1 MDQGIKPSMSTLLGR
16 QLPYSVENEQALL
29 GALILDSE
37 KLGDVS
43 AVLSTTDFYIDKH
56 QEIYNALIELSLQ
69 NRGVDVVTLLSLL
82 VQKGVY
88 TEEHGSSYIRQLAEN
103 VPSLSNIMD
112 YATIIHEKALLRG
125 LINAAEEIM
134 EEVYEQHG
142 QTSKII
148 DSAQQKIFNLTKGIV
163 KHDFTKI
170 DEIIQQFY
178 VELKEVSSGS
188 ENTGTIRTYFG
199 DLDRVLVGMNPG
211 DLILVGARPGMGKTS
226 FVMNIAAEVAKRRR
240 DKSVAIFSM
249 EMSKTQLASRLLSSE
264 GRIESRKLRD
274 GQLEEEDL
282 AKLAEAAVALSQ
294 TNIYIDESGNLSP
307 VEMRTKLRRIPNLGL
322 IVVDYLQLMTSDD
335 RKKRDNRVLEV
346 GDITRNLK
354 IMAKDLG
361 CPIILCSQL
370 SRISQDRKDKRPQL
384 TDLRESGAIEQDADV
399 VLFLHREFY
408 YNHDASIENQA
419 ECIISKNRHG
429 AVEDIKLG
437 WNGKYTLF
445 FPLEHRYDQM
455 EPPPEA

>member
-1 MDQGIKPSMSTLLGR
+1 MDNNTSPSISAILGR

-37 KLGDVS
+37 RLGDVS
-43 AVLSTTDFYIDKH
+43 SVLNSQDFYIDKH
-56 QEIYNALIELSLQ
+56 RSIYSALIDLSLQ

-88 TEEHGSSYIRQLAEN
+88 TEESGASYIRQLAEN

-112 YATIIHEKALLRG
+112 YAAIIREKSMLRR
-125 LINAAEEIM
+125 LIQAAEEIM
-134 EEVYEQHG
+134 EDAYAQQGE
-142 QTSKII
+142 TTRII
-148 DSAQQKIFNLTKGIV
+148 DSAQQKIFDLTKDV
-163 KHDFTKI
+163 AKQDFTKI

-178 VELKEVSSGS
+178 VELKELSSGDQ
-188 ENTGTIRTYFG
+188 NTKTIKTYFG

-226 FVMNIAAEVAKRRR
+226 FVMNIASEVAKRRR

-307 VEMRTKLRRIPNLGL
+307 VAMRTKLRRIPNLGL
-322 IVVDYLQLMTSDD
+322 VPAAVATATAATAATTAATTTAATAATTAAATAAATAATTTSTTTAAHGVSREDLGEVRRESQD
-335 RKKRDNRVLEV
+335 VREV
-346 GDITRNLK
+346 GCHLL
-354 IMAKDLG
+354 LG
-361 CPIILCSQL
+361 
-370 SRISQDRKDKRPQL
+370 
-384 TDLRESGAIEQDADV
+384 G
-399 VLFLHREFY
+399 
-408 YNHDASIENQA
+408 
-419 ECIISKNRHG
+419 
-429 AVEDIKLG
+429 
-437 WNGKYTLF
+437 
-445 FPLEHRYDQM
+445 PLYIFRS
-455 EPPPEA
+455 